1 AEPKASYPK
10 IHILELLEFNFTRQ
24 LGHGDWK
31 KRCLH
36 LAGEDFTQAR
46 PSPIITKNLELIFPA
61 ISRQEKGESLD
72 VVPVGVRNKD
82 RQSARIRTEL
92 TLQRLAE
99 KSNSGAG
106 VEDDDFAVGAH
117 FNTTGV
123 ATGAG
128 RARAGWWALPASAA

>member
-1 AEPKASYPK
+1 MIQEFGADPKPSDLK
-10 IHILELLEFNFTRQ
+10 IHVLELLDFNFTRQ
-24 LGHGDWK
+24 LGHGDRE

-36 LAGEDFTQAR
+36 LAGQDFTQTR
-46 PSPIITKNLELIFPA
+46 PSPIITENLELIFPA

-82 RQSARIRTEL
+82 RQPDRIRTEL

-99 KSNSGAG
+99 KSNSGSG

-123 ATGAG
+123 AAVAD
-128 RARAGWWALPASAA
+128 RARTRRWD